1 MAFNNYNMNNQAAAS
16 NGPKRSWRIGKDN
29 RVSDAKVSIGLY
41 ESQKGGVYCT
51 IGVIRELAKDPQT
64 GMSVY
69 ESRPPQ
75 ELPSIMLT
83 YPNLEALIDRYTDK
97 KSPVKQRQF
106 FPNWLEPSTSDPNC
120 VNETFE
126 LGYGNKLIIAG
137 SANEIKMTLSTEKMG
152 ETFATFKGPLLSVGV
167 NFADWRNMLK
177 RMYFAL
183 CYMETNGVDPEK
195 FAQALGSAAGGM
207 SITPDPT
214 PTANSVEDIP
224 I

>member
-1 MAFNNYNMNNQAAAS
+1 MAFNSFNMNNQNATS
-16 NGPKRSWRIGKDN
+16 NGPKRSWRVGRDN
-29 RVSDAKVSIGLY
+29 RVSDAKIAIGLY

-51 IGVIRELAKDPQT
+51 IGITRELAKDPQT

-83 YPNLEALIDRYTDK
+83 YPNLEAFIDRYTDK
-97 KSPVKQRQF
+97 KAPVKQRQF
-106 FPNWLEPSTSDPNC
+106 FPNWLEPSVNDPNC
-120 VNETFE
+120 VNETFN

-137 SANEIKMTLSTEKMG
+137 TANEIKMTLSTEKMG
-152 ETFATFKGPLLSVGV
+152 DSFATITGPALSIGT

-177 RMYFAL
+177 RMYFVL

-195 FAQALGSAAGGM
+195 FASALSASTGGM
-207 SITPDPT
+207 SVTQETPST
-214 PTANSVEDIP
+214 NSVEDIP